1 MTSENGMRESFTVW
15 VSVAYRVCT
24 YTLRLSGFCLSHNH
38 DGSVSAFLGARF
50 PMALALN
57 KNDLP
62 SATQYISDIRS
73 ELPIHG
79 AHVGVGLSAHEEMK
93 FIRNQLTRA
102 IIDSS
107 SKESSSSSSQS
118 EVSIG
123 RMAGKVWDCLQSA
136 VSLREPTLVFPVN
149 DFKTYEPLP
158 GMESY
163 ALRDSSL
170 PNYGFISCIE
180 AAGGRA
186 PSQWDSLRKIYAPG
200 NKGDAK
206 DDALRDVILMK
217 PNSTVEDVFSGLKGM
232 GALAGEFV
240 RAEGASRI
248 GEKPKLVSKSEPIGR
263 HNRILRIMTTKKPNV
278 VKT

>member
-1 MTSENGMRESFTVW
+1 MRESFTVW
-15 VSVAYRVCT
+15 VSVAYRV
-24 YTLRLSGFCLSHNH
+24 YTDTLSLCGFCLSHNH

-79 AHVGVGLSAHEEMK
+79 AYVGVGLSAHEEMK

-102 IIDSS
+102 IINSS
-107 SKESSSSSSQS
+107 SKELSSSSQS
-118 EVSIG
+118 EVSDG

-163 ALRDSSL
+163 TTRDSSL

-186 PSQWDSLRKIYAPG
+186 PSQWDSLRKIYAPS

-206 DDALRDVILMK
+206 HALRDVILMK